1 MDVPARISTG
11 SNHSLF
17 WLELSMCEGLLTNA
31 AALSSG
37 LGWTGACHRGGAG
50 PTTLGAG
57 LLEALTRGRTD

>member
-1 MDVPARISTG
+1 
-11 SNHSLF
+11 
-17 WLELSMCEGLLTNA
+17 MCEWLLTNA

-57 LLEALTRGRTD
+57 LLEAPTRGRTD